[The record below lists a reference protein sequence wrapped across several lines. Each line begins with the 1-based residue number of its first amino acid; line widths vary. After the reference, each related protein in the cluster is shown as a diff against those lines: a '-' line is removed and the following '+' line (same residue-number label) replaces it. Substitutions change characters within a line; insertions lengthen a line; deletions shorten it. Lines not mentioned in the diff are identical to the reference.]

1 MVQRVASRA
10 LRLALSRQGSAL
22 TELAIL
28 FPLLWL
34 LSLGAVKMGQTYHA
48 YSAVAEA
55 TAQAARY
62 AAVAG
67 GRDASVEE
75 GAGYILSRA
84 GLDPGL
90 ASLRVSGSASL
101 STEAGAGQVPWGG
114 PVYVQVTYPW
124 RLEVAFLGSYDLALG
139 RTLAARSEVN

>member
-1 MVQRVASRA
+1 VQRVASKSLRRA
-10 LRLALSRQGSAL
+10 FSRQGSAL

-34 LSLGAVKMGQTYHA
+34 LSMGAVKMGQTYQA

-55 TAQAARY
+55 TAQATRY

-67 GRDASVEE
+67 GRDANVDQV
-75 GAGYILSRA
+75 ADYILSKA
-84 GLDPGL
+84 GLNPAV
-90 ASLRVSGSASL
+90 ASLRVSGNSSL
-101 STEAGAGQVPWGG
+101 SPGAGAGQVPWGA
-114 PVYVQVTYPW
+114 PVYVQITYPW
-124 RLEVAFLGSYDLALG
+124 RLQVAFLGSYDLTLG

>member
-1 MVQRVASRA
+1 MHRVASKA
-10 LRLALSRQGSAL
+10 LRLALSRRGSAL

-34 LSLGAVKMGQTYHA
+34 LSMGAVKMGQAYQA

-62 AAVAG
+62 AAMAG
-67 GRDASVEE
+67 GRDAGVDEV
-75 GAGYILSRA
+75 AGYILSKA
-84 GLDPGL
+84 GLVPGL

-101 STEAGAGQVPWGG
+101 SPEAGAAQVPWGA

-124 RLEVAFLGSYDLALG
+124 RLQVAFLGSYDLTLG
-139 RTLAARSEVN
+139 RTLAARSEAN